1 MTKQPSDSP
10 VVRPDYAIIA
20 EWIRPRSRVLDL
32 GCGDGALLRYLAE
45 QRQTTGYG
53 LELDDKY
60 LPQCIRNGINVIQTD
75 LDQGLAE
82 FDDDSFDYVLLSLTL
97 QAMHFPA
104 RLLDE
109 MLRVGT
115 RGIVTFPNFGHWRAR
130 IQLGLFGT
138 MPISRTLP
146 HQWYDTPNI
155 HLCTLRDFEALCRD
169 RNIDIL
175 DRRAV
180 DHSHRSSLGLRLWP
194 NLLGEI
200 ALYQF
205 TRKAVSRP

>member
-1 MTKQPSDSP
+1 MTKPADTP
-10 VVRPDYAIIA
+10 IVRPDYAIIA

-109 MLRVGT
+109 MLRVGS

-180 DHSHRSSLGLRLWP
+180 DHTHRTSLGLRLWP

-205 TRKAVSRP
+205 TRKVVSHH